1 MQMANARKEYS
12 ISDRFFLIIKGIAMG
27 AANKVP
33 GVSGGI
39 VALVGG
45 FYEELIFSLQHLNV
59 KALKLLVTGQYA
71 RFWKYTNGTFL
82 LTLFSGIII
91 SFFSVSL
98 ILDYGLA
105 FYEAEVL
112 GLFMGMIVTSIYY
125 IREEIKQWDFSSFL
139 SLFLGA
145 AAGLLIT
152 FIQPA
157 GENDNYFFVFFCG
170 LISVSGMTLP
180 GLSGSFL
187 LLVLGN
193 YNLLLVETITNLY
206 QTIIQ
211 TFQGDFSFLEN
222 RQQIRLLKIMGIF
235 TIGSL
240 AGLIFFANLLSF
252 VLKKYHNI
260 TIATII
266 GFIVGTIRIVWPWR
280 IELYKKNEVGD
291 IVYNKIGNAIVI
303 NQKFYFPKPENDPI
317 ITVLIAIL
325 LGSFIIIGLEY
336 YGKKQPK

>member
-1 MQMANARKEYS
+1 MANAIKEYF
-12 ISDRFFLIIKGIAMG
+12 ISERFFLIIKGIAMG

-45 FYEELIFSLQHLNV
+45 FYEELIFSLQHLNII
-59 KALKLLVTGQYA
+59 ALKLLLTGRYTE
-71 RFWKYTNGTFL
+71 FWKYTNGSFL
-82 LTLFSGIII
+82 LTLFSGIVF
-91 SFFSVSL
+91 SFFSISL

-105 FYEAEVL
+105 FYESEVL
-112 GLFMGMIVTSIYY
+112 GLFMGMILTSIYY
-125 IREEIKQWDFSSFL
+125 IREEIKQWDFRSFL
-139 SLFLGA
+139 SLFVGTA
-145 AAGLLIT
+145 VGLLIT

-157 GENDNYFFVFFCG
+157 GENDDYFFVFFCG

-235 TIGSL
+235 TFGSL
-240 AGLIFFANLLSF
+240 AGLIFFSNVLSF
-252 VLKKYHNI
+252 VLKKYHDI
-260 TIATII
+260 TIAIII
-266 GFIVGTIRIVWPWR
+266 GFIIGTIRIVWPWR
-280 IELYKKNEVGD
+280 IELYQKNDVGD
-291 IVYNKIGNAIVI
+291 IIYNNIGNAIVA

-317 ITVLIAIL
+317 ITVLISIL
-325 LGSFIIIGLEY
+325 LGSLIIIGLEY
-336 YGKKQPK
+336 YGKKQTK

>member
-1 MQMANARKEYS
+1 MANAIKEYF
-12 ISDRFFLIIKGIAMG
+12 ISERFFLIIKGIAMG

-45 FYEELIFSLQHLNV
+45 FYEELIFSLQHLNII
-59 KALKLLVTGQYA
+59 ALKLLLTGRYTE
-71 RFWKYTNGTFL
+71 FWKYTNGSFL
-82 LTLFSGIII
+82 LTLFSGIVF
-91 SFFSVSL
+91 SFFSISL

-105 FYEAEVL
+105 FYESEVL
-112 GLFMGMIVTSIYY
+112 GLFMGMILTSIYY
-125 IREEIKQWDFSSFL
+125 IREEIKQWDFRSFL
-139 SLFLGA
+139 SLFVGTA
-145 AAGLLIT
+145 VGLLIT

-157 GENDNYFFVFFCG
+157 GENDDYFFVFFCG

-235 TIGSL
+235 TFGSL
-240 AGLIFFANLLSF
+240 AGLIFFSNVLSF
-252 VLKKYHNI
+252 VLKKYHDI
-260 TIATII
+260 TIAIII
-266 GFIVGTIRIVWPWR
+266 GFIIGTIRIVWPWR
-280 IELYKKNEVGD
+280 IELYQKNDVGD
-291 IVYNKIGNAIVI
+291 IIYNNIGNAIVA

-317 ITVLIAIL
+317 ITVLFAIL

-336 YGKKQPK
+336 YGKKQTK

>member
-1 MQMANARKEYS
+1 MANARKKYS
-12 ISDRFFLIIKGIAMG
+12 ISDRFFLIMKGIAMG

-45 FYEELIFSLQHLNV
+45 FYEELIFSLQHFNL
-59 KALKLLVTGQYA
+59 KALKFLVTGQYI
-71 RFWKYTNGTFL
+71 RFWKYTNGSFL

-105 FYEAEVL
+105 FYKAEVL
-112 GLFMGMIVTSIYY
+112 GLFMGMIMTSIYY
-125 IREEIKQWDFSSFL
+125 IREDIKEWDFSSIL
-139 SLFLGA
+139 SLFFGA
-145 AAGLLIT
+145 AVGLLIT

-211 TFQGDFSFLEN
+211 TFQGDFSFLQN
-222 RQQIRLLKIMGIF
+222 RQQIRLLTIMGIF
-235 TIGSL
+235 TSGSL

-252 VLKKYHNI
+252 VIKKYHKI

-266 GFIVGTIRIVWPWR
+266 GFIIGTIRIVWPWR
-280 IELYKKNEVGD
+280 IELYEKNEVGD
-291 IVYNKIGNAIVI
+291 IIYNKIGNAIVV

>member
-1 MQMANARKEYS
+1 MFNVRKEYS
-12 ISDRFFLIIKGIAMG
+12 ISDRFFLIMKGIAMG

-45 FYEELIFSLQHLNV
+45 FYEELIFSLQHFNV
-59 KALKLLVTGQYA
+59 KALKFLVTGQYI
-71 RFWKYTNGTFL
+71 RFWKYTNGSFL

-105 FYEAEVL
+105 FYKAEVL

-125 IREEIKQWDFSSFL
+125 IREEIKEWDFRSIL
-139 SLFLGA
+139 SLFLGVA
-145 AAGLLIT
+145 IGLLIT

-170 LISVSGMTLP
+170 FISVSGMTLP

-193 YNLLLVETITNLY
+193 YNLLLVETVTNLY

-211 TFQGDFSFLEN
+211 TFQGDFSFLQN
-222 RQQIRLLKIMGIF
+222 RQQIKLLSIMGIF
-235 TIGSL
+235 TSGSL
-240 AGLIFFANLLSF
+240 VGLISFANLLSF
-252 VLKKYHNI
+252 VIKKYHNI

-266 GFIVGTIRIVWPWR
+266 GFIIGTIRIVWPWR
-280 IELYKKNEVGD
+280 IELYEKNEVGD
-291 IVYNKIGNAIVI
+291 IIYNKIGNAIVV

-317 ITVLIAIL
+317 ITVLISIL